1 MTHVGDVFFSNER
14 HVFPEAHV
22 HAICLKNLQTT
33 SHDRKHIS
41 LSFMFETNIIEWL
54 EAIFPDIQK
63 PNLLIEQKFVR
74 LE

>member
-1 MTHVGDVFFSNER
+1 
-14 HVFPEAHV
+14 
-22 HAICLKNLQTT
+22 
-33 SHDRKHIS
+33 
-41 LSFMFETNIIEWL
+41 MFETNIIEWL